1 MTKDSKEKG
10 GEWSRNA
17 GEHKRS
23 SLITIDDISG
33 RAEFTDLAKGLEKMD
48 RNHDGHI
55 DSNEI
60 VDYLDRYVT
69 DIRKKKHLRIFA
81 VGLTVICVVLAF
93 SNFGLTAAAIMLARE
108 LQTSGST
115 LVDKDD
121 NLIYTSVAYE
131 STSGFTWGTSAD
143 NWIGLEAF
151 TVTADDGA
159 LRRFVVSAVN
169 ASAPANVVQVVTA
182 GGRVLRVDLAAQTLT
197 DAESGAV
204 LVSEAARRR
213 RRLAEGG
220 QRELCTGTCEEES
233 GVDCGACDLVSGECD
248 CGI

>member
-197 DAESGAV
+197 DAGSGAV
-204 LVSEAARRR
+204 LLSEASRR
-213 RRLAEGG
+213 RRLEER
-220 QRELCTGTCEEES
+220 RELCTGTCAD
-233 GVDCGACDLVSGECD
+233 GGGGNDCGTCAVVGGQCD